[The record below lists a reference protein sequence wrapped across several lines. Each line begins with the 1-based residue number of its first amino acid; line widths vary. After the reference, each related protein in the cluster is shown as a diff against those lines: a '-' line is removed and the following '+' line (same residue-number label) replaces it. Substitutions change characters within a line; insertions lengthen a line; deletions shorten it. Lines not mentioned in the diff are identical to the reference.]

1 MKKQLKIKKKKL
13 ELLGTG
19 KPLRE
24 FIHAE
29 DLAAAILFCL
39 KIEKKR
45 LKKVFSNKLPII
57 NIGTKDEISIKNLS
71 ELIAKYAGFKGKII
85 FDKKSPDGTFRKN
98 LDTKII
104 NKLGWL
110 SKIKLHD
117 GLKEVIQN
125 RKRIY

>member
-1 MKKQLKIKKKKL
+1 MQDSKAKL
-13 ELLGTG
+13 FL
-19 KPLRE
+19 
-24 FIHAE
+24 
-29 DLAAAILFCL
+29 
-39 KIEKKR
+39 
-45 LKKVFSNKLPII
+45 
-57 NIGTKDEISIKNLS
+57 IKNLPM
-71 ELIAKYAGFKGKII
+71 ELL
-85 FDKKSPDGTFRKN
+85 KN

>member
-1 MKKQLKIKKKKL
+1 MFKN
-13 ELLGTG
+13 
-19 KPLRE
+19 R
-24 FIHAE
+24 
-29 DLAAAILFCL
+29 
-39 KIEKKR
+39 KKR

-85 FDKKSPDGTFRKN
+85 FDKKSPDGTFKKN

-117 GLKEVIQN
+117 GFLELIQN
-125 RKRIY
+125 RK

>member
-1 MKKQLKIKKKKL
+1 M
-13 ELLGTG
+13 
-19 KPLRE
+19 
-24 FIHAE
+24 
-29 DLAAAILFCL
+29 
-39 KIEKKR
+39 
-45 LKKVFSNKLPII
+45 
-57 NIGTKDEISIKNLS
+57 S

-85 FDKKSPDGTFRKN
+85 FDKNLPMELLKN